1 MTVVCWTFSLISAT
15 QTRTPISKYERIV
28 ARLRASISES
38 IMGTVPIVQS
48 QHRLQGNSSSHRFCD
63 TR

>member
-1 MTVVCWTFSLISAT
+1 MTVVCWTFSLINAT
-15 QTRTPISKYERIV
+15 QTRTPMSKYDIIV
-28 ARLRASISES
+28 AKLRASANES

-48 QHRLQGNSSSHRFCD
+48 QHRLQGNSNSQRFSE